1 MATDHSAP
9 IQPLMKDRLT
19 AQSWIAVTIII
30 FLTLHVFTAAVP
42 ASTVAAALEGPHV
55 LYLVAKAYGSIA
67 ALQVNQKLIAYPQIP
82 EAFPEVFDETAIYV
96 MPDRFRAD
104 LVTETRQHIY
114 LEVGDR
120 SLTLMDG
127 RLVEE
132 PLPFLNYQ
140 RVLRSRTQPQL
151 MRTLNQMGVETAIS
165 SLGRVAETV
174 VYVLGARYPD
184 ESVTQLAIDKQTFLP
199 LRLLLVGGEP
209 GTGNRRQEIF
219 FYNWQKVQSGWFPF
233 QIVFFLNGRL
243 VREIR
248 VANLRLNPSIPA
260 DVLDLE
266 ALKASAALKPG
277 DPAAQGVENV
287 QQKVE

>member
-1 MATDHSAP
+1 LATDHSAR
-9 IQPLMKDRLT
+9 IKPLIKDRLT
-19 AQSWIAVTIII
+19 AQAWIAATIV
-30 FLTLHVFTAAVP
+30 FLTLQVFTAAVP
-42 ASTVAAALEGPHV
+42 ANTVAAALEGPHV
-55 LYLVAKAYGSIA
+55 LYLVAKAYGKIA
-67 ALQVNQKLIAYPQIP
+67 ALQVNQKLIVYPQLP

-127 RLVEE
+127 RLIEE
-132 PLPFLNYQ
+132 PLPFLHYQ

-184 ESVTQLAIDKQTFLP
+184 ESVTQLAVNKETFFP
-199 LRLLLVGGEP
+199 LRLLLVDGEP
-209 GTGNRRQEIF
+209 GIENRRLEIF

-233 QIVFFLNGRL
+233 QIVFFLDGRL

-248 VANLRLNPSIPA
+248 VANMRLNPSIPA
-260 DVLDLE
+260 DVMDLE
-266 ALKASAALKPG
+266 ALTASVALKPV
-277 DPAAQGVENV
+277 DPAAQEVENV
-287 QQKVE
+287 QPKVE